1 SLPGQA
7 VKDRRILYVTHVP
20 KNYLTVIS
28 GLGSSDPGFLLIL
41 PITEEDKKL
50 GFIEIATF
58 KPFSEN
64 DFQVL
69 TQLGK
74 LVAKILISNF
84 NTNNRA

>member
-1 SLPGQA
+1 ML
-7 VKDRRILYVTHVP
+7 KEIKILKSHGIQYIKNLRTP
-20 KNYLTVIS
+20 KLAETFRGRPVIS
-28 GLGSSDPGFLLIL
+28 AD
-41 PITEEDKKL
+41 ITEEDKKL